1 MPQGQFMYILIRHLL
16 SGVHRFLKTSFYNTL
31 FEQLFGSYLM
41 TDELGFM
48 NKSTRTIDDVFYW
61 DAGVMNKTLL
71 LGFPE
76 MVHIVFLRRR
86 LLWGLFTSV
95 DLARNPFVHVG
106 RFRRLLD
113 VVYHLDFEQNE
124 IHRSGVGEVILGPSI
139 SSLLCDSIWTLL
151 LEDLGSRIMIGFLFG
166 LYCLGNMNLC
176 LWVLHLL
183 YFLFW
188 IGFLWLRNGLV
199 FLNIYINRIGDDGCA
214 RCTSILAELFCFS
227 KALRNDFWDIYI
239 FICQFFRVQIIYLFY
254 FLLEL
259 IYLFLNVAWIIGL
272 VLIFVASLKLFL
284 AVNFLSHS
292 MILVNFL
299 TVRLRFVIIV
309 LLKSTSTGAILPI
322 IIS

>member
-1 MPQGQFMYILIRHLL
+1 M
-16 SGVHRFLKTSFYNTL
+16 
-31 FEQLFGSYLM
+31 
-41 TDELGFM
+41 
-48 NKSTRTIDDVFYW
+48 
-61 DAGVMNKTLL
+61 
-71 LGFPE
+71 
-76 MVHIVFLRRR
+76 
-86 LLWGLFTSV
+86 
-95 DLARNPFVHVG
+95 
-106 RFRRLLD
+106 
-113 VVYHLDFEQNE
+113 
-124 IHRSGVGEVILGPSI
+124 
-139 SSLLCDSIWTLL
+139 
-151 LEDLGSRIMIGFLFG
+151 
-166 LYCLGNMNLC
+166 
-176 LWVLHLL
+176 
-183 YFLFW
+183 
-188 IGFLWLRNGLV
+188 

-272 VLIFVASLKLFL
+272 VLVFVASLKLFL